1 MQSDKINNGARSLA
15 AKALDEIERRGAYA
29 DQYLDGLFRRERA
42 LDPRERGLVTALVY
56 GVLRRRNLLDAA
68 IKNAYQRPLKK
79 LHPALL
85 TILRTGAFQ
94 LLYFDRIPAPVAVSE
109 TVELAARSGHAKA
122 RGLVNAL
129 MRKISSVGMDFPRP
143 EGFDE
148 RTGLET
154 GFPAWLVGHWRL
166 QEGEEGAKLMAET
179 FGAVPPVFLRV
190 DTRKISREEA
200 LTSLGETKEYGP
212 GEYSPQGIWL
222 CGGGDLRELELLK
235 KGLAVAQGQASQLV
249 SLLLAP
255 APGWRILDACA
266 APGIKATHLA
276 SLMEDR
282 GEIVALDI
290 HPGRVSMIGELAG
303 KLELRS
309 IKPVLSDAALY
320 KDENPF
326 DAVLVDA
333 PCSGLGVLA
342 HNPEKRWRLT
352 PAELAGFPPLQE
364 RILANTAKMVKPG
377 GILVYATCTTARE
390 ENEEAVKAFLKEN
403 PAFSVES
410 AAGFISPRL
419 VTKEGFVRTFP
430 RPPASSPG
438 GYLEGFFAA
447 RMRRSQ

>member
-1 MQSDKINNGARSLA
+1 LHNRKIPTDARSLA
-15 AKALDEIERRGAYA
+15 ANALDEIERRGAYA
-29 DQYLDGLFRRERA
+29 DQFLDSLFRREKG

-68 IKNAYQRPLKK
+68 IRNAYQRPLKK

-109 TVELAARSGHAKA
+109 TVELAVRSGHAKA

-129 MRKISSVGMDFPRP
+129 MRKISSVGMGFPRP

-148 RTGLET
+148 RIGLET
-154 GFPAWLVGHWRL
+154 GFPAWIIEHWRL
-166 QEGEEGAKLMAET
+166 QEGEEGAKLMAEG

-190 DTRKISREEA
+190 DTGKISREEA
-200 LTSLGETKEYGP
+200 LASLGEKKEAGP
-212 GEYSPQGIWL
+212 GDYSPQSIWL
-222 CGGGDLRELELLK
+222 CGGGDLRELDLLK

-255 APGWRILDACA
+255 VPGWRMLDACA

-276 SLMEDR
+276 SLMEDK
-282 GEIVALDI
+282 GEIIALDI
-290 HPGRVSMIGELAG
+290 HPGRVNMIGELAG
-303 KLELRS
+303 KLGLGS
-309 IKPVLSDAALY
+309 IKPLLSDAALY
-320 KDENPF
+320 RDDALF
-326 DAVLVDA
+326 DGVLVDA

-352 PAELAGFPPLQE
+352 PAELSGFPPLQE
-364 RILANTAKMVKPG
+364 RVLENAAKMVKPG
-377 GILVYATCTTARE
+377 GVLVYATCTTARA
-390 ENEEAVKAFLKEN
+390 ENEEAVKAFLGGN
-403 PAFSVES
+403 PSFALES

-419 VTKEGFVRTFP
+419 VTAEGFVKTFP
-430 RPPASSPG
+430 SPPAASPG

-447 RMRRSQ
+447 RMRRSR